1 MARVIKSEWH
11 RVEKRYDI
19 ILDEDLISE
28 VYPEMDED
36 EVAERLRELVDGEYL
51 FEDFEEDAIQQGV
64 YFEWEWLD
72 EDDWYD
78 DRKGGYDITYEVEE

>member
-51 FEDFEEDAIQQGV
+51 FEDFEEDATQQGV